1 MALWDWMLAAYARP
15 GVPETCLTLQDEFG
29 QNTSVLLWA
38 AWARPADAGVF
49 ETATRVAQTWDQTT
63 LHPLRAVR
71 RALKAPFPP
80 VADAAR
86 EGLREDVKAAE
97 LRAERVLVETL
108 EALSGAPADKAEA
121 GDQGSALQA
130 LTAAVKAW
138 GRPAPDDALAA
149 LAAGL
154 A

>member
-1 MALWDWMLAAYARP
+1 MGLWDWMLAAYARP
-15 GVPETCLTLQDEFG
+15 GIPETCLTLQDEFG
-29 QNTSVLLWA
+29 QNTAVLLWA
-38 AWARPADAGVF
+38 AWARPADAGVL
-49 ETATRVAQTWDQTT
+49 ERATRTAQAWDETT

-71 RALKAPFPP
+71 RALKSPAPP

-97 LRAERVLVETL
+97 LRAERVLAETL
-108 EALSGAPADKAEA
+108 EALGGTPKSDR
-121 GDQGSALQA
+121 GSALA
-130 LTAAVKAW
+130 AMTAVVKAW
-138 GRPAPDDALAA
+138 GRPAPVDALAA